1 MTNYIILTLAVITL
15 ICLINLHDLSK
26 RELEL
31 HKRLQDKS
39 RSIFEYERVFIE
51 LRSRVKE
58 AEDRAKTWELQANFL
73 KELNDD
79 KNQSTRGK
87 GNN

>member
-1 MTNYIILTLAVITL
+1 MTTTIILTLAVITL
-15 ICLINLHDLSK
+15 MCLINLHNLSK

-39 RSIFEYERVFIE
+39 RSIFDYERVVIE
-51 LRSRVKE
+51 LQSRVKE

-73 KELNDD
+73 KNKQND
-79 KNQSTRGK
+79 KE
-87 GNN
+87 

>member
-1 MTNYIILTLAVITL
+1 MTLAVITL

-31 HKRLQDKS
+31 HKRLKDKI
-39 RSIFEYERVFIE
+39 RTIFDYEKVVIE
-51 LRSRVKE
+51 LQSRVKE
-58 AEDRAKTWELQANFL
+58 AEDRAKTWELQANHL
-73 KELNDD
+73 KNKHND
-79 KNQSTRGK
+79 KSISGK